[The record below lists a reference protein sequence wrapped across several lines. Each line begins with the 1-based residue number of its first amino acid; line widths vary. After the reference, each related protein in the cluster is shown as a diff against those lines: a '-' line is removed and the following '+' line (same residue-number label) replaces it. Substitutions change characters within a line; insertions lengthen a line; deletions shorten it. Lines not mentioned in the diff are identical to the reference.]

1 MCILKK
7 TGGPCVKGPGTGG
20 RASQTVAHA
29 VEVRSKHGFG
39 NAPRGKMPSRT
50 GESASGDQLGRG
62 RAVGKSCSRLPPE
75 SRIFVGQGRT
85 CLPAGRAGP
94 GKIKGKAKGKGRA
107 GGRGF
112 PVKTGASSL
121 KKLARRPCLLR
132 QETAGDTG
140 SHGHPKLLPLSPSSL
155 RARAAAV
162 PCGCGRRAEGLLPER
177 HRSRLPGRV
186 PV

>member
-7 TGGPCVKGPGTGG
+7 TDGPCVKGPGTGG

-39 NAPRGKMPSRT
+39 NAPRGQNALTDGRKRVWRPAGAGEDCGEKLQQAAAGEPDLRWAGPDLPACRKSRA
-50 GESASGDQLGRG
+50 GEDQG
-62 RAVGKSCSRLPPE
+62 E
-75 SRIFVGQGRT
+75 GQGE
-85 CLPAGRAGP
+85 GRSRREGP
-94 GKIKGKAKGKGRA
+94 
-107 GGRGF
+107 F
-112 PVKTGASSL
+112 PLRQGLFFKEACPQ
-121 KKLARRPCLLR
+121 PCLLR

-162 PCGCGRRAEGLLPER
+162 PCGCGSRAEGLLPER

>member
-7 TGGPCVKGPGTGG
+7 TDGPCVKGPGTGG

-39 NAPRGKMPSRT
+39 NAPRGKNALTDGRKRVWRPAGA
-50 GESASGDQLGRG
+50 GEGCGEKLQQAAAGEPDFRWAGPDLP
-62 RAVGKSCSRLPPE
+62 ACGKS
-75 SRIFVGQGRT
+75 
-85 CLPAGRAGP
+85 RA
-94 GKIKGKAKGKGRA
+94 GKIKGKAKGKGGA

-162 PCGCGRRAEGLLPER
+162 PCGCGSRAEGLLPER

>member
-1 MCILKK
+1 MHR
-7 TGGPCVKGPGTGG
+7 G
-20 RASQTVAHA
+20 
-29 VEVRSKHGFG
+29 
-39 NAPRGKMPSRT
+39 GKMPSRT

-62 RAVGKSCSRLPPE
+62 RAVGKSCSRLP
-75 SRIFVGQGRT
+75 SGSGIFIGQGRT
-85 CLPAGRAGP
+85 CLPGGRAGP

-162 PCGCGRRAEGLLPER
+162 PCGCGSRAEGSSLNGTGLGFRAVFLFDDGFGLDAVQQLGKGGFDVLADVTGHHQQE
-177 HRSRLPGRV
+177 
-186 PV
+186 